1 MDGSPSLSLSLES
14 KIKENVLASITTTEL
29 RLEEITLFLSLSLSR
44 LQGKQGK
51 MKEMYQQA
59 VAGSE
64 RVTKINA
71 AEEIQHSTH
80 ARSIKERFERGEP
93 IAASDDETDSK
104 PKPEKADEEVIAA
117 GAFYIPVTSNVYI
130 YTHIYIYVYIFRT
143 R

>member
-1 MDGSPSLSLSLES
+1 MYRNIYIYIYNFAIIIFSLFF
-14 KIKENVLASITTTEL
+14 
-29 RLEEITLFLSLSLSR
+29 RF

-59 VAGSE
+59 VAGND

-71 AEEIQHSTH
+71 AEEIQHSTAH

-93 IAASDDETDSK
+93 IAASDDEIDSK

-117 GAFYIPVTSNVYI
+117 GIDWYF
-130 YTHIYIYVYIFRT
+130 H
-143 R
+143 

>member
-1 MDGSPSLSLSLES
+1 
-14 KIKENVLASITTTEL
+14 
-29 RLEEITLFLSLSLSR
+29 
-44 LQGKQGK
+44 

-117 GAFYIPVTSNVYI
+117 GAFYIPVNVYAYI
-130 YTHIYIYVYIFRT
+130 CIYIYLEPVKCN
-143 R
+143 

>member
-1 MDGSPSLSLSLES
+1 MSYSYR
-14 KIKENVLASITTTEL
+14 KA
-29 RLEEITLFLSLSLSR
+29 RFL

-117 GAFYIPVTSNVYI
+117 GAFCPREPTR
-130 YTHIYIYVYIFRT
+130 IFRT
-143 R
+143 RSM

>member
-1 MDGSPSLSLSLES
+1 
-14 KIKENVLASITTTEL
+14 
-29 RLEEITLFLSLSLSR
+29 
-44 LQGKQGK
+44 

-117 GAFYIPVTSNVYI
+117 GAFCPANQPFIYLEARLNVI
-130 YTHIYIYVYIFRT
+130 SRVGSTVENWL
-143 R
+143 

>member
-1 MDGSPSLSLSLES
+1 MPFF
-14 KIKENVLASITTTEL
+14 KIYIF
-29 RLEEITLFLSLSLSR
+29 IY

-59 VAGSE
+59 VAGND

-71 AEEIQHSTH
+71 AEEIQHSTTH
-80 ARSIKERFERGEP
+80 ARSLKERFERGEP

-117 GAFYIPVTSNVYI
+117 GIKWTFSN
-130 YTHIYIYVYIFRT
+130 
-143 R
+143 

>member
-1 MDGSPSLSLSLES
+1 
-14 KIKENVLASITTTEL
+14 
-29 RLEEITLFLSLSLSR
+29 
-44 LQGKQGK
+44 

-59 VAGSE
+59 VAGSD

-93 IAASDDETDSK
+93 LGASDDETDSK

-117 GAFYIPVTSNVYI
+117 GTNWAINNRISFRLKTGNVKTKTNVEI
-130 YTHIYIYVYIFRT
+130 I
-143 R
+143 

>member
-1 MDGSPSLSLSLES
+1 
-14 KIKENVLASITTTEL
+14 
-29 RLEEITLFLSLSLSR
+29 
-44 LQGKQGK
+44 

-59 VAGSE
+59 VAGSD

-93 IAASDDETDSK
+93 IAASDDEIDSK

-117 GAFYIPVTSNVYI
+117 GAKSQFSDSWFLIRESEFESI
-130 YTHIYIYVYIFRT
+130 GD
-143 R
+143 

>member
-1 MDGSPSLSLSLES
+1 
-14 KIKENVLASITTTEL
+14 
-29 RLEEITLFLSLSLSR
+29 
-44 LQGKQGK
+44 

-59 VAGSE
+59 VAGSD

-117 GAFYIPVTSNVYI
+117 GTKR
-130 YTHIYIYVYIFRT
+130 FRSE
-143 R
+143 RAGELDDRNLS

>member
-1 MDGSPSLSLSLES
+1 M
-14 KIKENVLASITTTEL
+14 
-29 RLEEITLFLSLSLSR
+29 
-44 LQGKQGK
+44 QGKQGK

-117 GAFYIPVTSNVYI
+117 GAFCPANKR
-130 YTHIYIYVYIFRT
+130 IFRT

>member
-1 MDGSPSLSLSLES
+1 
-14 KIKENVLASITTTEL
+14 
-29 RLEEITLFLSLSLSR
+29 
-44 LQGKQGK
+44 
-51 MKEMYQQA
+51 MYQQA

-117 GAFYIPVTSNVYI
+117 GNFFFFLFYSFIHFSFVLFFSRFT
-130 YTHIYIYVYIFRT
+130 TRT
-143 R
+143 NATVQI

>member
-1 MDGSPSLSLSLES
+1 
-14 KIKENVLASITTTEL
+14 
-29 RLEEITLFLSLSLSR
+29 
-44 LQGKQGK
+44 

-71 AEEIQHSTH
+71 AEEIQHSATH

-93 IAASDDETDSK
+93 IAVSDDETDSK

-117 GAFYIPVTSNVYI
+117 GALRFPSCLWLIA
-130 YTHIYIYVYIFRT
+130 YTCVPISRKI
-143 R
+143 